1 MRKESTTIARAFL
14 KGRAAKQARTTTDGQ
29 AVYLHRNRIA
39 WRDQMGDIHMTLCGW
54 PTAITRDRLNAI
66 CEDLIGYRPFHQKRG
81 VQFFNDNEIGVRE
94 EIVVHTLEVT
104 NGNE

>member
-1 MRKESTTIARAFL
+1 MLFRS
-14 KGRAAKQARTTTDGQ
+14 
-29 AVYLHRNRIA
+29 
-39 WRDQMGDIHMTLCGW
+39 
-54 PTAITRDRLNAI
+54 TRDRLNAI